1 MDWGTYLTTSE
12 SVIYA
17 VIDGRGSGYRG
28 NDLLHEIYYKLGQPE
43 VQDQIDVTKR
53 LVDQYAFIDASNV
66 AIWGW
71 SYGGKNTNVKL
82 YFHITIIYIP
92 ALECVKIGLNY
103 FFFLIGFVTTSVLA
117 ADADQDNVF
126 KCGIAVAPVTNWI
139 YYDTI
144 YTERYMGLP
153 TPEDNS
159 AAYRASDVTAKAEKL
174 RNKKLLLVHGTAGIC
189 F

>member
-1 MDWGTYLTTSE
+1 MRKDRT
-12 SVIYA
+12 
-17 VIDGRGSGYRG
+17 
-28 NDLLHEIYYKLGQPE
+28 LL
-43 VQDQIDVTKR
+43 
-53 LVDQYAFIDASNV
+53 
-66 AIWGW
+66 
-71 SYGGKNTNVKL
+71 
-82 YFHITIIYIP
+82 
-92 ALECVKIGLNY
+92 
-103 FFFLIGFVTTSVLA
+103 FFQIGFVTTSVLA

-189 F
+189 FVDII

>member
-1 MDWGTYLTTSE
+1 M
-12 SVIYA
+12 
-17 VIDGRGSGYRG
+17 
-28 NDLLHEIYYKLGQPE
+28 HEIYYKLGQPE

-71 SYGGKNTNVKL
+71 SYGGEYLNQTWNNGLKQKQESW
-82 YFHITIIYIP
+82 YAISIP
-92 ALECVKIGLNY
+92 CDLSIL
-103 FFFLIGFVTTSVLA
+103 GFVTTSVLA

-159 AAYRASDVTAKAEKL
+159 QAYRISDVTAKAEKL
-174 RNKKLLLVHGTAGIC
+174 RNKKLLIVHGTAGT
-189 F
+189 